1 MFLPMNEEIE
11 SRLFIHQ
18 SRITRVASIGRAAAS
33 PEIPMTSLDTSKIHA
48 TRHAGK
54 IALVTGGSS
63 GLGLATA
70 ERLMREGAT
79 VYITGRRQAEL
90 DAAVKAIGRGAVGIR
105 GDVTRSDDLRALADT
120 IRTNDGHLD
129 ILFANAGGGTMAPLG
144 EITEQHF
151 DDTFNRNVKA
161 LVFTVQTMLP
171 LMQAGGSIVLTGSI
185 AGSKGTTAFSIYSAS
200 KAAVRSLARSWM
212 LDLKERKIR
221 VNVVSPG
228 STRTVGLAELGGE
241 SKEAQD
247 VLLDY
252 LTSLVPMGR
261 LGEPAEIAK
270 VVAFLASDDSSFING
285 AELFADGGQAQI

>member
-1 MFLPMNEEIE
+1 MNT
-11 SRLFIHQ
+11 RLN
-18 SRITRVASIGRAAAS
+18 
-33 PEIPMTSLDTSKIHA
+33 
-48 TRHAGK
+48 GK
-54 IALVTGGSS
+54 IALVTGGTS
-63 GLGLATA
+63 GIGFASAMELAN
-70 ERLMREGAT
+70 EGAK

-90 DAAVKAIGRGAVGIR
+90 DAAVKVIGRGIVGIR
-105 GDVTRSDDLRALADT
+105 GDVTKSDDLQALAHT
-120 IRTNDGHLD
+120 IKTNDGHLD

-171 LMQAGGSIVLTGSI
+171 LMRAGGSIVLTGSI
-185 AGSKGTTAFSIYSAS
+185 AGSKGTAAFSIYSAS
-200 KAAVRSLARSWM
+200 KAAVRSLARSWV

-247 VLLDY
+247 GLLDY

-270 VVAFLASDDSSFING
+270 AVAFLASDDSSFING
-285 AELFADGGQAQI
+285 SELFADGGQAQI

>member
-1 MFLPMNEEIE
+1 MNT
-11 SRLFIHQ
+11 RLN
-18 SRITRVASIGRAAAS
+18 
-33 PEIPMTSLDTSKIHA
+33 
-48 TRHAGK
+48 GK
-54 IALVTGGSS
+54 IALVTGGTS
-63 GLGLATA
+63 GIGFASAMELAN
-70 ERLMREGAT
+70 EGAK

-90 DAAVKAIGRGAVGIR
+90 DAAVKVIGRGIVGIR
-105 GDVTRSDDLRALADT
+105 GDVTKSDDLQALAHT
-120 IRTNDGHLD
+120 IKTNDGHLD

-171 LMQAGGSIVLTGSI
+171 LIRAGGSIVLTGSI
-185 AGSKGTTAFSIYSAS
+185 AGSKGTAAFSIYSAS
-200 KAAVRSLARSWM
+200 KAAVRSLARSWV

-247 VLLDY
+247 GLLDY

-261 LGEPAEIAK
+261 LGEPSEIAK
-270 VVAFLASDDSSFING
+270 AVAFLASDDSSFING
-285 AELFADGGQAQI
+285 SELFADGGQAQI